1 MSKIGVR
8 HSSQGPINM
17 PKESANISTYGE
29 MGGRNVRGQVVGCT
43 RNESDLLNAFNSNPF
58 TKPLN
63 SVA

>member
-8 HSSQGPINM
+8 HASQGPINM
-17 PKESANISTYGE
+17 PKESANLSTYGE
-29 MGGRNVRGQVVGCT
+29 SGGTNTSGRDSSN
-43 RNESDLLNAFNSNPF
+43 RNEADLLNAFNNNPF